1 VSEHLVI
8 VGPGRMG
15 LALGAALAGTGDL
28 DRLTFFGRGLE
39 PPPHPIFDPEPRL
52 GPRGGG
58 AAVAYDEG
66 DDDDVVEEGVT
77 RIDYRTGPNTLPPT
91 ATILVLA
98 VPDGALAEVAHD
110 VARAGPAPDGCV
122 ALHLAGALSTDVLAP
137 LHAAGYAVGSVHP
150 LQAIA
155 DPWAG
160 ADRLFGAAYALAGE
174 PAAIAAGRR
183 LANYLAGRTLVVPPA
198 FRAVYHAAAV
208 TASNYLVAVLAA
220 AVRLMGDAT
229 IPEDEAVPALLPL
242 LRGTLDNLEQL
253 GVAAALTG
261 PVARGDVE
269 TVRLH
274 LGRLSERDRH
284 LYCVLGK
291 ETLAL
296 ARIAG
301 LDEQRAG
308 EIDALLSSD

>member
-1 VSEHLVI
+1 MSEHLVI

-39 PPPHPIFDPEPRL
+39 PPPHPIFDPEPSV

-58 AAVAYDEG
+58 AVAAYVDE
-66 DDDDVVEEGVT
+66 DDDVEEGVT
-77 RIDYRTGPNTLPPT
+77 RIDYRTGPNTVPPT

-98 VPDGALAEVAHD
+98 VPDSALGEVAHD
-110 VARAGPAPDGCV
+110 MARAGPAPAGCV

-137 LHAAGYAVGSVHP
+137 LHQAGYAVGSIHP

-160 ADRLFGAAYALAGE
+160 ADRLFGSAYALAGE

-183 LANYLAGRTLVVPPA
+183 LASYLAGRTLVVPPA
-198 FRAVYHAAAV
+198 FRALYHAAAV

-220 AVRLMGDAT
+220 SVRLMADAT

-261 PVARGDVE
+261 PIARGDAE

-274 LGRLSERDRH
+274 LRRLSERDRR
-284 LYCVLGK
+284 LYCVLGR
-291 ETLAL
+291 ETLTL

-308 EIDALLSSD
+308 EIDALLSSG